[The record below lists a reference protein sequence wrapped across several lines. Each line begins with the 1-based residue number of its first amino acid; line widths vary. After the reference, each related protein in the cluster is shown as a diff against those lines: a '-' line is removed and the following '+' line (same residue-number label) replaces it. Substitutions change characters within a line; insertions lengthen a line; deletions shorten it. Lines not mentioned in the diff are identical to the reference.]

1 VIYFSPNNVRRDGD
15 VMKKVWLHTADQ
27 DQIEQDSS
35 TDGDRKIKPPRRRNP
50 AAPRLREKTRKL
62 ALRAFEM
69 AYESHHD
76 KGS

>member
-1 VIYFSPNNVRRDGD
+1 
-15 VMKKVWLHTADQ
+15 MKKVWVYNADE
-27 DQIEQDSS
+27 DEIEQDSS
-35 TDGDRKIKPPRRRNP
+35 NDGDRKIKPSRRRNP

-62 ALRAFEM
+62 ALRAFEI